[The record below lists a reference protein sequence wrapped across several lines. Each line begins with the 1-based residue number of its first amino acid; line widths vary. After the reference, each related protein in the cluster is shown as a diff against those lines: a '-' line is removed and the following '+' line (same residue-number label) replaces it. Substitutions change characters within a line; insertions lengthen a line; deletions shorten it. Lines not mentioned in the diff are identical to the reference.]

1 MNKRN
6 PSTKRSRWFL
16 KILGITLSA
25 ISVYVYYD
33 DGFLE
38 GKILALGLVGLVLF
52 LAGQFAPD
60 RLVKILETLF
70 TGW

>member
-1 MNKRN
+1 MKNN
-6 PSTKRSRWFL
+6 PSTKRPRWFL

-38 GKILALGLVGLVLF
+38 GKILALGLVGLFLV
-52 LAGQFAPD
+52 LAGHFGPD
-60 RLVKILETLF
+60 RLVKTLEMIF